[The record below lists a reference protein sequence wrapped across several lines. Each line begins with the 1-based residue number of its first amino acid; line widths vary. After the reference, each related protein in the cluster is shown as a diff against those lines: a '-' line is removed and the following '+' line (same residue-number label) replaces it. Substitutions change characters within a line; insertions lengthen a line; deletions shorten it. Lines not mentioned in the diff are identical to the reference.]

1 MTKSTPLHAR
11 LVVEIFFEEYKSFGK
26 EKREEKERG
35 KHMVYIRGT
44 QHSPNMA
51 SKKKKKKG
59 CKITPNLPIFMHLGK
74 LFWTAWHL
82 YGQHFL
88 ASNSI
93 SRPQTPFLGLGREME
108 FFWYKVTSI
117 LTKPGLFLVLGKNSK
132 ILDLCS
138 RFFPFF
144 GWGFLPF
151 FGLSELY
158 PHCSGVISRK
168 WTSS

>member
-1 MTKSTPLHAR
+1 MVR
-11 LVVEIFFEEYKSFGK
+11 GFEFEEEKKARQKKRWGYFRYPLPEGTTQNHRYPSSPGCSDHAVCGK
-26 EKREEKERG
+26 R
-35 KHMVYIRGT
+35 
-44 QHSPNMA
+44 Q
-51 SKKKKKKG
+51 KKKMIHPPWNTIG
-59 CKITPNLPIFMHLGK
+59 SRGICDD
-74 LFWTAWHL
+74 
-82 YGQHFL
+82 
-88 ASNSI
+88 SI
-93 SRPQTPFLGLGREME
+93 S
-108 FFWYKVTSI
+108 
-117 LTKPGLFLVLGKNSK
+117 GLFLVLGKNSK